1 MDGEVESSKRR
12 ERLLALRSAAKASPA
27 TAPPPIP
34 SPAPS
39 LLPEPDLAGDHH
51 AAAAPRARQPHRF
64 VYYTNPAAAFSSSYS
79 GGGGNSTY
87 PHKRKS
93 PPACYA
99 SRPAPHP
106 PRPQPYGAPGNISWQ
121 SPIEF
126 QTPMSGP
133 HGTVPG
139 APPHWGPHFVT
150 RNAPDLVE
158 AFSGAGVASGV
169 GEAEAAGA
177 GYPAIM
183 TLVGGVAAG
192 PGNCGSNYMAPSPV
206 HPPSQM
212 PQVAPGSS
220 PWRSP
225 MEFQD
230 PISGYRGAPPGAPP
244 WGPHS
249 AGQASFPNSSGFGFR
264 QPHPGQGGSL
274 MNYGPRCNP
283 HASYRRGRGQNYNSS
298 TGIWGRGGRGGV
310 GFHNYSGQDRG
321 SYFNKTMVDDPW
333 QDLQPIVGNI
343 FIPKSWLP
351 ESLRE
356 KKETPAHGQI
366 ESTSSGL
373 SLAEYLDLSFNE
385 ASKET

>member
-1 MDGEVESSKRR
+1 MDGEAESSSSKRR
-12 ERLLALRSAAKASPA
+12 ERLLALRSAANVSPA

-79 GGGGNSTY
+79 GGGGNPTY

-106 PRPQPYGAPGNISWQ
+106 PRSQPY
-121 SPIEF
+121 
-126 QTPMSGP
+126 
-133 HGTVPG
+133 
-139 APPHWGPHFVT
+139 
-150 RNAPDLVE
+150 
-158 AFSGAGVASGV
+158 
-169 GEAEAAGA
+169 
-177 GYPAIM
+177 
-183 TLVGGVAAG
+183 AG

-230 PISGYRGAPPGAPP
+230 PISGYQGAPPSAPP

-249 AGQASFPNSSGFGFR
+249 AGCS
-264 QPHPGQGGSL
+264 
-274 MNYGPRCNP
+274 P
-283 HASYRRGRGQNYNSS
+283 HASYGRGRGQNYNSS
-298 TGIWGRGGRGGV
+298 PGIWGRGGRGGV
-310 GFHNYSGQDRG
+310 GFHNYSGQDRR

-343 FIPKSWLP
+343 FIPRGGSKSWHP

-356 KKETPAHGQI
+356 KKETPAYGQI
-366 ESTSSGL
+366 KSTSSGL